1 MPKLTLVFALAVAS
15 LSWSPCAF
23 AQAKP
28 QTQQDLQKLLGP
40 NTFVF
45 SPSTP
50 AAEMQAQIDKVY
62 AEQEHAE
69 FGSSRYAFLFL
80 PGDYHVD
87 LPVGFYTEAI
97 GLGAAPGAVHLTG
110 NMHADA
116 SLPHNNATCTFWRAA
131 EGLTVTP
138 STGTLQWATSQAI
151 SFRRMHVLGNMVLHQ
166 NHGWA
171 SGGWISDSIIDGNV
185 DSGTQQ
191 QWISRNTEWHS
202 WTGTNW
208 NMVFVGVTN
217 PPPGNWPR
225 PRLHQDRPHTHLAR
239 KAVPLR
245 RLAQQSQ
252 RPRSR
257 APARHRRCHLAQ
269 RLHARPHRSALALL
283 HRSSR

>member
-1 MPKLTLVFALAVAS
+1 VPKLTLVFALAVSS
-15 LSWSPCAF
+15 LGWSPCAA
-23 AQAKP
+23 AQARLQP
-28 QTQQDLQKLLGP
+28 QAQQDLQKLLGP
-40 NTFVF
+40 NVFLF

-80 PGDYHVD
+80 PGDYHLD
-87 LPVGFYTEAI
+87 LPVGFYTQAI
-97 GLGAAPGAVHLTG
+97 GLGAAPSAVHLTG

-166 NHGWA
+166 NRGWA
-171 SGGWISDSIIDGNV
+171 SGGWISDSVIDGNV

-191 QWISRNTEWHS
+191 QWI
-202 WTGTNW
+202 
-208 NMVFVGVTN
+208 
-217 PPPGNWPR
+217 
-225 PRLHQDRPHTHLAR
+225 
-239 KAVPLR
+239 
-245 RLAQQSQ
+245 
-252 RPRSR
+252 
-257 APARHRRCHLAQ
+257 
-269 RLHARPHRSALALL
+269 
-283 HRSSR
+283 